1 MSASRI
7 NFKPSSAD
15 LQRQPSLPL
24 NNTYTSLPLNTNTPK
39 TPNSTTRTN
48 IETSAVIQCVQRIE
62 SLEAVTRNLE
72 SIISKQSG
80 EISTLLKSFDK
91 LVAALSHTDVF
102 DKKVTRWT
110 SEEIKQLLSGEAFK
124 EACINAVRSNL
135 QMNNL
140 RL

>member
-24 NNTYTSLPLNTNTPK
+24 NTYTSLPLNTNTPK

-48 IETSAVIQCVQRIE
+48 IETSAVIQCLQIIE

-72 SIISKQSG
+72 SGITSKQSG
-80 EISTLLKSFDK
+80 EISSLLKSFDK
-91 LVAALSHTDVF
+91 
-102 DKKVTRWT
+102 
-110 SEEIKQLLSGEAFK
+110 
-124 EACINAVRSNL
+124 
-135 QMNNL
+135 
-140 RL
+140 